1 MWRYFLSDCLLHL
14 CTHTQHSKSIYPVT
28 LFCNI
33 ILQCA
38 MSIEFSNF
46 LEATLQWGTLYVY
59 VCNLVQLFLKQNFM
73 EMEFWCRNVDTCICA
88 IMGGHVGYMNRHPW
102 CWTIP
107 LEGCSYW
114 CFCLHHRSFIPLPSA
129 LHTVFPQM
137 FSVEEK
143 ASKSPW
149 EGTLG
154 FMQVWPQSGR
164 PGSGMLLAGV
174 QALPLLSISSSSL
187 ALGKFLL
194 NWKNSRSVL
203 PLLLHRIAG
212 VQVLIACYT

>member
-1 MWRYFLSDCLLHL
+1 MR
-14 CTHTQHSKSIYPVT
+14 
-28 LFCNI
+28 
-33 ILQCA
+33 
-38 MSIEFSNF
+38 
-46 LEATLQWGTLYVY
+46 
-59 VCNLVQLFLKQNFM
+59 NLVCVCVQPGSIVSQA
-73 EMEFWCRNVDTCICA
+73 EFHGDGILVSECR
-88 IMGGHVGYMNRHPW
+88 YMYMCYHGWACRIYERHPW